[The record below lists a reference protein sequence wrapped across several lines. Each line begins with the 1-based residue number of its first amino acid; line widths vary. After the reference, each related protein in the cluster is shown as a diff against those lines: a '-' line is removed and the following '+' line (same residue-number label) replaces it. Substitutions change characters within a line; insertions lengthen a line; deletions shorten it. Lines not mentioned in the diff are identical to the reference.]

1 MLQLPFRRALE
12 TPGSSRAS
20 IAAVKRARGNT
31 GLLVSASASV
41 LLWGGA
47 AFAADPATNTPDAS
61 TSMVGELVITAEH
74 RATNLQTTPVAATVL
89 TGTDLEA
96 RGVDVEDM
104 IQFATPSANL
114 ENSGQSSNLNI
125 RGIGKSE
132 TASTTV
138 VGVIIYRDGVATF
151 PGFFQDEPFYDIS
164 SIEVLRGP
172 QGTFQGQNATG
183 GALIVNTNSP
193 NFDGLHGYI
202 EAQYG
207 NYNDAL
213 VRGAINI
220 PISDTL
226 AARLAINDEY
236 HDSFAKIAGNF
247 TGDPGQLKESNTRLS
262 LLWQP
267 TPALKINFK
276 NEYSYIDQG
285 GYIASPQT
293 AATDP
298 FTIGNNAHNAE
309 IDQVFRSVLTADY
322 TLQDGI
328 DIRSISG
335 YQYARGVLA
344 EDADGTDG
352 TGLTSFQTFEDRAY
366 ENITSEEL
374 NVISPD
380 TGFFRWIG
388 GLYYQYDSTVIP
400 PNGGFTD
407 VVIPKSVLEAAFG
420 IPEAVEGTLSAAYAR
435 ETTAAFGQGSFNLPD
450 GFQIQA
456 GLRYSHTREP
466 SDVTSAV
473 VDPLFGFVPG
483 LPASAAS
490 TQYQV
495 DNESA
500 VTGKVALNWTVNDR
514 NYLYAFIATG
524 NKPGGANATSLTT
537 LPPHI
542 KPENVTDYEVGWKA
556 TLFDGHVR
564 TQLGAYYNR
573 YEDFQVSI
581 DSPTVSNTSLI
592 LNVPSTTINEGVE
605 ASGDAVFGALKLNF
619 SASYLSSSLG
629 TFFATDPRLAA
640 LVSAGAC
647 NSATGPASPL
657 SACTNL
663 TGRTLSDAPTW
674 TANVGAQYAF
684 VVGSDATLTPRI
696 DYGYVGSEWATLFEN
711 AALGDLLGARSIVNA
726 ELTYARG
733 TISLAAYSTNL
744 NDQHYVSQTNSGLR
758 FPGAPRQ
765 FGVRL
770 EKTF

>member
-1 MLQLPFRRALE
+1 MPVTGARRL
-12 TPGSSRAS
+12 RWN
-20 IAAVKRARGNT
+20 R
-31 GLLVSASASV
+31 GLLVSACASG

-47 AFAADPATNTPDAS
+47 ALAADPAATGPAAS
-61 TSMVGELVITAEH
+61 ADSTTVGELVITAEH
-74 RATNLQTTPVAATVL
+74 RSTNLQTTAVAATVL
-89 TGTDLEA
+89 TGTDLQT
-96 RGVDVEDM
+96 RGVNAEDM
-104 IQFATPSANL
+104 IQFATPSANI

-138 VGVIIYRDGVATF
+138 VGVIIYRDGLATF
-151 PGFFQDEPFYDIS
+151 PGFFQDEPFYDIA

-202 EAQYG
+202 EGQYG
-207 NYNDAL
+207 NYNDGL
-213 VRGAINI
+213 VRGAVNI
-220 PISDTL
+220 PISDTF

-236 HDSFAKIAGNF
+236 HDTFAKIAGNF
-247 TGDPGQLKESNTRLS
+247 TGDPGQLKESNTRLG

-267 TPALKINFK
+267 TPDLKISLK

-293 AATDP
+293 ATTDP
-298 FTIGNNAHNAE
+298 FSIGNNAHNAE
-309 IDQVFRSVLTADY
+309 IDQIFRSVLTADY
-322 TLQDGI
+322 MLKDGI

-335 YQYARGVLA
+335 YQYARGVVA

-352 TGLTSFQTFEDRAY
+352 TGLTSFETFEDRAY
-366 ENITSEEL
+366 ENITSQEL

-380 TGFFRWIG
+380 AGFFRWIG

-407 VVIPKSVLEAAFG
+407 VVVPTSVFEHAFG
-420 IPEAVEGTLSAAYAR
+420 FPASVYGTLSAAYAR
-435 ETTAAFGQGSFNLPD
+435 ETMAAFGQGSFNLPD
-450 GFQIQA
+450 GLQIQA

-473 VDPLFGFVPG
+473 VDPLYGLIPG

-490 TQYQV
+490 TQFQV

-514 NYLYAFIATG
+514 NYLYGFIATG

-537 LPPHI
+537 LPPRI
-542 KPENVTDYEVGWKA
+542 KPENVTDYEVGWKS
-556 TLFDGHVR
+556 TLLDGHLR
-564 TQLGAYYNR
+564 TQLGVYYDR
-573 YEDFQVSI
+573 YDDFQVSI

-592 LNVPSTTINEGVE
+592 LNVPSTTVNYGVE

-619 SASYLSSSLG
+619 SGSYLHSSLG

-640 LVSAGAC
+640 LISAGSC
-647 NSATGPASPL
+647 STSVGPASPFT
-657 SACTNL
+657 ACTNL
-663 TGRTLSDAPTW
+663 SGRPLSDAPTW
-674 TANVGAQYAF
+674 TANIGAQYAF
-684 VVGSDATLTPRI
+684 AVGSDATLTPRI
-696 DYGYVGSEWATLFEN
+696 DYGYVGAEWATLFEN
-711 AALGDLLGARSIVNA
+711 AAAGDLLAARSIFNA
-726 ELTYARG
+726 DLTYARD
-733 TISLAAYSTNL
+733 TWTLTAYSTNL
-744 NDQHYVSQTNSGLR
+744 NNQHYVSQTNSGLR

-765 FGVRL
+765 YGLRL

>member
-1 MLQLPFRRALE
+1 MPAN
-12 TPGSSRAS
+12 
-20 IAAVKRARGNT
+20 RARRVAGKGNY
-31 GLLVSASASV
+31 GLFVSASVSV
-41 LLWGGA
+41 LLWGGGA
-47 AFAADPATNTPDAS
+47 WAADPATSEPAANTS
-61 TSMVGELVITAEH
+61 TATVGELVITAEH
-74 RATNLQTTPVAATVL
+74 RSTNLQTTSVAATVL
-89 TGTDLEA
+89 TGADLQT
-96 RGVDVEDM
+96 RGVNAEDM
-104 IQFATPSANL
+104 IQFATPSANI

-138 VGVIIYRDGVATF
+138 VGVIIYRDGLATF

-193 NFDGLHGYI
+193 NLDGLHGYI
-202 EAQYG
+202 EGQYG
-207 NYNDAL
+207 NYNDGL
-213 VRGAINI
+213 VRGAVNI
-220 PISDTL
+220 PISDTF

-236 HDSFAKIAGNF
+236 HDSFAKIAGAF

-267 TPALKINFK
+267 TSDLKISFK

-293 AATDP
+293 ATTDP

-309 IDQVFRSVLTADY
+309 IDQIYRSVLTADY
-322 TLQDGI
+322 MLKDGI

-335 YQYARGVLA
+335 YQYARGVVA

-380 TGFFRWIG
+380 AGFFRWIG

-407 VVIPKSVLEAAFG
+407 VVVPTSVFQQAFG
-420 IPEAVEGTLSAAYAR
+420 FPASVYGTLSAAYAR
-435 ETTAAFGQGSFNLPD
+435 ETMAAFGQGSINLPD
-450 GFQIQA
+450 GLQIQA
-456 GLRYSHTREP
+456 GVRYSHTREP

-473 VDPLFGFVPG
+473 VDPLYGLVPG

-490 TQYQV
+490 TQFQV
-495 DNESA
+495 DTESA

-542 KPENVTDYEVGWKA
+542 KPENVTDYEVGWKS
-556 TLFDGHVR
+556 TLLDGHLR
-564 TQLGAYYNR
+564 TQLGVYYDR
-573 YEDFQVSI
+573 YDDFQVSI

-592 LNVPSTTINEGVE
+592 LNVPSTTVNYGVE

-619 SASYLSSSLG
+619 SGSYLHSSLG

-640 LVSAGAC
+640 LVSAGSC
-647 NSATGPASPL
+647 STSVGPASPFD
-657 SACTNL
+657 ACTNL
-663 TGRTLSDAPTW
+663 TGRPLSDAPTW
-674 TANVGAQYAF
+674 TANIGAQYAF
-684 VVGSDATLTPRI
+684 TVGSDATLTPRI
-696 DYGYVGSEWATLFEN
+696 DYGYVGAEWATLFEN
-711 AALGDLLGARSIVNA
+711 QAEGDLLSARSIFNA
-726 ELTYARG
+726 DLTYARD
-733 TISLAAYSTNL
+733 TWSLTAYSTNL
-744 NDQHYVSQTNSGLR
+744 GDQHYISQTNSNLR

-765 FGVRL
+765 YGVRL